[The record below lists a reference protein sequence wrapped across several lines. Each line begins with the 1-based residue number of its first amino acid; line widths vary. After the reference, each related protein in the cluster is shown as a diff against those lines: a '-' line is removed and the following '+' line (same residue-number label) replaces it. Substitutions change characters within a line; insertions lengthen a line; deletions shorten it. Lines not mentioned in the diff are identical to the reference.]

1 MFLGS
6 HFLNAVYN
14 LTLEKLE
21 KELKAIMR
29 QISQHVSMG
38 HQAEIGELSFIFSG
52 LFFKHLLGGGII
64 LDTGEKSINRP
75 DKNLYPPESYIVL

>member
-14 LTLEKLE
+14 LTLEKVE

-29 QISQHVSMG
+29 QISQHVTTG
-38 HQAEIGELSFIFSG
+38 HPAEIGELSFIFSG
-52 LFFKHLLGGGII
+52 LFFKHLLGII